1 MLSLPVID
9 LANDPPTLQAER
21 IRSALGSIGF
31 FEVRNA
37 GLKPEEI
44 QRMFELVRRHCLSGP
59 CSPRQGVVHDL
70 GSSPRADLYLYVSL
84 ADTQSKELF
93 AQPKDV
99 KESYPANEIGL
110 GYFKPHEQA
119 LGVYKRDNKESVRIQ
134 TFSRSMH

>member
-9 LANDPPTLQAER
+9 LANDPPALQAER

-44 QRMFELVRRHCLSGP
+44 QRMFELVRRHCLSGSY
-59 CSPRQGVVHDL
+59 SPRRGVVHDL
-70 GSSPRADLYLYVSL
+70 RSPRRCGLVLSVPL
-84 ADTQSKELF
+84 AHLQSKELF

-99 KESYPANEIGL
+99 KESYLANEIGL